1 MLKFYF
7 WESDIGRA
15 MAVASTVQEARELV
29 MRELADNDAAREEL
43 RNMLAAEPEVVTD
56 KPVAAIAW
64 HP

>member
-1 MLKFYF
+1 
-7 WESDIGRA
+7 

-43 RNMLAAEPEVVTD
+43 RNMLAAEPEAVTD